1 MKNSKLLFCPF
12 FFFFFF
18 FDIKGENSN
27 IMLNFR
33 KVKEHIYQGSLS
45 NDFVEMDFF
54 QRGFL

>member
-18 FDIKGENSN
+18 DIKGGYSN

-45 NDFVEMDFF
+45 NGFVEMDFF
-54 QRGFL
+54 QGGFP